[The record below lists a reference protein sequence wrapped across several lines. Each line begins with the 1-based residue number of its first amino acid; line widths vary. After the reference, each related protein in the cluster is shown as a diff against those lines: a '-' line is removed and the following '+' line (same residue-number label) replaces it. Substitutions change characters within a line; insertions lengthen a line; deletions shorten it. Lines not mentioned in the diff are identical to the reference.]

1 MQHTWSSNIL
11 SQLKDIGFTVHKDL
25 KENQWGVY
33 DKAIDDNSSKNSNSL
48 LIRSRSLGDLMRQ
61 SAKEFGLK

>member
-1 MQHTWSSNIL
+1 MNKTFASSIL
-11 SQLKDIGFTVHKDL
+11 SQLKDSGFTVHKDL

-33 DKAIDDNSSKNSNSL
+33 DNPSKDSNSL

-61 SAKEFGLK
+61 CAREFGLK

>member
-1 MQHTWSSNIL
+1 MKSTFASSIL
-11 SQLKDIGFTVHKDL
+11 SQLKDSGFTVHKDL
-25 KENQWGVY
+25 KENQWGIY
-33 DKAIDDNSSKNSNSL
+33 DAAVDNSNSL

>member
-1 MQHTWSSNIL
+1 MKHTWSSNIL
-11 SQLKDIGFTVHKDL
+11 SQLKDSGFSVHKDL

-33 DKAIDDNSSKNSNSL
+33 DGAVDNSNSL

>member
-1 MQHTWSSNIL
+1 MKRTWSSNIL
-11 SQLKDIGFTVHKDL
+11 SQLKDSGFTVHKDL

-33 DKAIDDNSSKNSNSL
+33 DGDVDNSNSL

-61 SAKEFGLK
+61 SAKEFGLE

>member
-1 MQHTWSSNIL
+1 MNHTFASSIL
-11 SQLKDIGFTVHKDL
+11 YQLKDSGFTVRKDL
-25 KENQWGVY
+25 KENQWGIY
-33 DKAIDDNSSKNSNSL
+33 DTNVCQHSPDSNSL

>member
-1 MQHTWSSNIL
+1 MKHTFASNIL
-11 SQLKDIGFTVHKDL
+11 SQLKDSGFIVHKDL